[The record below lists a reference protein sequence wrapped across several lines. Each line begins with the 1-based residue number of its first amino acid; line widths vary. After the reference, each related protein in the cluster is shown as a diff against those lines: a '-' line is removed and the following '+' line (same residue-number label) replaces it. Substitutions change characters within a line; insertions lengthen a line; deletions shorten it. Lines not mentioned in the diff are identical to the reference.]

1 MQLRIACALRLGSTM
16 CHPHTCICGTE
27 VVRSGTQGLSCKRSA
42 GRLSMPSEVNDLI
55 KRGLSSAKISSV
67 IEPTGVSRDD
77 RKRPDGP
84 TIFPW
89 KKGRCLVWD
98 FTCSDTLAPSH
109 IASSSK
115 EVSKIAE
122 NKENFKLSKYS
133 KLQESYLVVPVC
145 VETLG

>member
-1 MQLRIACALRLGSTM
+1 M
-16 CHPHTCICGTE
+16 
-27 VVRSGTQGLSCKRSA
+27 
-42 GRLSMPSEVNDLI
+42 
-55 KRGLSSAKISSV
+55 
-67 IEPTGVSRDD
+67 SRDD
-77 RKRPDGP
+77 GKRPDGM

-145 VETLG
+145 VETLGSYGPNGIKFIVELGKKIKEETREPKSLSYLRQAISIAVQRGNAGSIMGAVVPSKNLEEVYYL